1 LQVVHELAEL
11 VVLARVVQV
20 ALEQLGQTPMAA
32 EAAEQDFT
40 QLEVMLLVL
49 TVEQAVKA
57 AAVVAVLVGTEQ
69 LLEMVELEV
78 MV

>member
-11 VVLARVVQV
+11 VVLATVVQV

-32 EAAEQDFT
+32 VAAEQDFT

-49 TVEQAVKA
+49 TVEQAVKVEV
-57 AAVVAVLVGTEQ
+57 AAVVLVGTEQ